1 MRKFLIL
8 PLLFFFIA
16 CSTSDKEAPVF
27 EKKFSPYIA
36 SYTSGLI
43 AKKSSIN
50 IYFNKDITDYNVGE
64 KLSLNIIEFSPKLE
78 GDLVLRD
85 KRHLEFSPNEVLKS
99 DQIYT
104 SELALSELFD
114 VPDSLA
120 KFSFGFK
127 TIKQRLAFKGHNLE
141 ASPAGQMQYY
151 RLELNLESAD
161 YCELAELESLFQVLK
176 DGQKLNGAWSQG
188 AHANYTFTVDSL
200 IRKEEASILSLKL
213 NENHPLNQD
222 LVNRDIEIPS
232 LNDFKYL
239 SYSLEGENSS
249 QLKLNFSDPLREDQ
263 DLQGIISIEGQG
275 DLKLEI
281 GNSSIRVFLPENLA
295 GEQVLK
301 IAPGIENIL
310 AYKSTFSQ
318 ELRFKI
324 TNEKPQI
331 VFLENG
337 NIMPVNDNL
346 NLSFKAINL
355 TSVDLRLIKIHENNI
370 INFLQ
375 VNDYNGEY
383 QLYRVG
389 EKVLETKIDL
399 GKKTAVDWQHFA
411 IDLSEYFEP
420 EEGAVYRVMLSFKKE
435 YSLYNC
441 PSDAETEREYEDDD
455 YYYDDYYEE
464 DYYYRNNGS
473 DVYNTSDYSFRYP
486 PGYNWRERENPCH
499 VSYYNSN
506 RFLSRNIWVS
516 NLGLI
521 AKKGQNDIWDFTV
534 SDLVSTEAV
543 SSARV
548 ELFNF
553 QGRLLSS
560 GQTDAEGF
568 LNLTCQEPA
577 FIAVAS
583 YEKSK
588 TYLKLM
594 LGEALAMNNF
604 DVGGESIQ
612 NGLKGFLYTERG
624 VRRPGDSI
632 HLGFILQD
640 KEKSLPLGHP
650 IEFTLIDPQNR
661 LVDRQVSNIEGQNLF
676 TFQSKTRPSA
686 VTGKYTATI
695 RVGDRSFSK
704 SILVETIKPNRLKI
718 DLSFTNKPQ
727 FLDEGNLGVESQIS
741 WLTGIAAKESKLTL
755 DAKFNSISAPFP
767 QYRGFI
773 FSDRI
778 RKFHSENK
786 RIYEGDMD
794 ADGKGSLQLELGDFK
809 NAPSLISIQVEAK
822 AFEGGGDYSTEFFQQ
837 SISPFPVLLGVKT
850 PKANNGSFLETDRD
864 YELEIKTVNP
874 DGQPIALSNMEVK
887 IYRVDWHWWYSSRGE
902 NLGRYVDNEA
912 TYLYSSAEVSSFNG
926 VAKHSFK
933 IDYPNWGR
941 FLVRVC
947 DPKGGHCTSTFMWF
961 NWPEGKKGERPEL
974 ASSNIL
980 NFNADKEE
988 YKIGEKVEI
997 EFPASPGARILVSIE
1012 NSHKVIRKLWLSSEA
1027 DKKNFSFIVDEEMA
1041 PNIYVQ
1047 ASLIQ
1052 AHAQKSNDRPMRLY
1066 GIAAL
1071 TIKNPQRELKPLI
1084 KHSDDWRPES
1094 EEWVEISEENG
1105 QDMEYTLAIVDEGL
1119 LNLTGYKCPKP
1130 YPYFYGKEAHG
1141 VSTWDMYEDVMGAY
1155 SGALQKVMGIGGDEA
1170 LKNAENSNQ
1179 NRFKPMVRFMGPF
1192 KLKAGEKKKHM
1203 LKLPNYIGSV
1213 KVMVV
1218 AANSKLSYGN
1228 AATSIKVT
1236 KPLMVLNTLPR
1247 ILSPEDEISMPVT
1260 VFVSDPKIKTVKV
1273 DLKKTGPVEIIG
1285 SSSKSI
1291 KFSKPGQ
1298 EIVYFKFKVLSK
1310 RGVVKLKAEVSAA
1323 GERSYDETELK
1334 VRIPNLPEMR
1344 TDQFV
1349 IAPNSDTTVEYQ
1361 PYGIEGTN
1369 FLSIEASSIPT
1380 LNIEKHLHYLS
1391 SYPYGCSEQITSS
1404 VFAGLFLPKILELSE
1419 AQLKNRKQN
1428 TNIALERLYERQ
1440 MPNGEIRYWPNSRSH
1455 SYNSYVTSYVGH
1467 FLIEAKK
1474 AGFELPPTMF
1484 KRWLSYQK
1492 SRARSWVPKYSTGN
1506 SYIYNDM
1513 DQAYRLLTLSLTNE
1527 PEIGAMNRLK
1537 ELAISTPALYQL
1549 AAAYA
1554 IIGQKQTADIIF
1566 TRAENLE
1573 YESTDY
1579 RYFGNPLRNESIK
1592 LLTMHLLNN
1601 KSAAMLHGRKVAKLM
1616 NGEGYYTTH
1625 SLSFAMLSL
1634 LNVYG
1639 DDLKSDTDLDWAI
1652 QKANLKKSFHS
1663 DYSFLRYTV
1672 DKDLDK
1678 AEQMKIINNGA
1689 KILFISLNQQGSSL
1703 STSKAAYNRGVQMD
1717 IVFRSISGD
1726 QINPEEIKQG
1736 TDFEMEVT
1744 IVKTG
1749 SKNAYQDMA
1758 LKQFIPAGWQVLS
1771 SSNDILAGREAYD
1784 YRDIRDD
1791 RIYTFFSLRNSKKQT
1806 FKLRLNATYAGRYYL
1821 PAFETEDMYHPEITA
1836 RSAARWVVVKP

>member
-1 MRKFLIL
+1 MKKILLL
-8 PLLFFFIA
+8 PLLYFFMA
-16 CSTSDKEAPVF
+16 CSTSDQEIPAF

-43 AKKSSIN
+43 SKKSTIN
-50 IYFNKDITDYNVGE
+50 IYFNKDIINYSVGD
-64 KLSLNIIEFSPKLE
+64 KLDLDIIQFSPKLE
-78 GDLVLRD
+78 GDLILRD
-85 KRHLEFSPNEVLKS
+85 KRHLEFSPREVLKS
-99 DQIYT
+99 DQIYQAD
-104 SELALSELFD
+104 LALGNLFK
-114 VPDSLA
+114 VADSLA
-120 KFSFGFK
+120 TFSFGFK
-127 TIKQRLAFKGHNLE
+127 TIKQVLAFDSYNLI

-151 RLELNLESAD
+151 RLVLNLQSAD
-161 YCELAELESLFQVLK
+161 YCELTELEALLQVLK
-176 DGQKLNGAWSQG
+176 DEKKLKGQWELGSKGS
-188 AHANYTFTVDSL
+188 YTFTVDSL
-200 IRKEEASILSLKL
+200 IRNEEASILAVKF
-213 NENHPLNQD
+213 NVNHNFSKNLEDRN
-222 LVNRDIEIPS
+222 IELPS
-232 LNDFKYL
+232 LNDFKYV

-249 QLKLNFSDPLREDQ
+249 QLKLNFSDPLKEDQ

-275 DLKLEI
+275 DLKLALN
-281 GNSSIRVFLPENLA
+281 NSSIIVYLPENLA
-295 GEQVLK
+295 GEQILK
-301 IAPGIENIL
+301 IAPGIENIIG
-310 AYKSTFSQ
+310 YKSEFSE
-318 ELRFKI
+318 ELRFEI
-324 TNEKPQI
+324 TNEMPQI
-331 VFLENG
+331 FFLENG
-337 NIMPVNDNL
+337 NIMPINDNL

-355 TSVDLRLIKIHENNI
+355 TTVDLRLIKIHENNI

-399 GKKTAVDWQHFA
+399 GKQTASDWQHFA
-411 IDLSEYFEP
+411 IDLSDYFKP
-420 EEGAVYRVMLSFKKE
+420 EEGAVYRAMLSFKKE

-441 PSDAETEREYEDDD
+441 PSEAESKEEDEDDYYD
-455 YYYDDYYEE
+455 DNYYDDYY
-464 DYYYRNNGS
+464 YNNNGS
-473 DVYNTSDYSFRYP
+473 EVYNTSDYSFRYP
-486 PGYNWRERENPCH
+486 PGYSWRERENPCH
-499 VSYYNSN
+499 VSYYNSD

-521 AKKGQNDIWDFTV
+521 AKKGQNDLWDFTV
-534 SDLVSTEAV
+534 SDLVSTQSAAN
-543 SSARV
+543 ARV
-548 ELFNF
+548 DLYNF
-553 QGRLLSS
+553 QGRLLGS
-560 GQTDAEGF
+560 GQCDAQGF
-568 LNLTCQEPA
+568 STIKCEEAA

-594 LGEALAMNNF
+594 PGEALAMSNF

-612 NGLKGFLYTERG
+612 DGLKGFIYTERG

-632 HLGFILQD
+632 HLGFIFQD
-640 KEKSLPLGHP
+640 KQKTLPKGHP
-650 IEFTLIDPQNR
+650 LEFTLTDPQNK
-661 LVDRQVSNIEGQNLF
+661 LVDRQLSTIEGQNLF

-686 VTGKYTATI
+686 ITGKYTATI
-695 RVGDRSFSK
+695 RVGDRSFTK

-718 DLSFTNKPQ
+718 DLDFSETPQ
-727 FLDEGNLGVESQIS
+727 YLEQGNLALESQIN
-741 WLTGIAAKESKLTL
+741 WLTGIAAKNSKLTL
-755 DAKFNSISAPFP
+755 DVRFFSISTPFP
-767 QYRGFI
+767 QYRGFV

-778 RKFHSENK
+778 RKFYSENK
-786 RIYEGDMD
+786 RIYEGEMD
-794 ADGKGSLQLELGDFK
+794 ADGKASLLLELGDFK
-809 NAPSLISIQVEAK
+809 SAPSLISLQVEAK
-822 AFEGGGDYSTEFFQQ
+822 AFEGGGDYSTEFFKQ

-850 PKANNGSFLETDRD
+850 PTANNGSFLETDRD

-874 DGQPIALSNMEVK
+874 AGKLISLNDMEVK
-887 IYRVDWHWWYSSRGE
+887 IYRVDWHWWYSSSGE

-912 TYLYSSAEVSSFNG
+912 TYLYSSAKLSSFNG

-947 DPKGGHCTSTFMWF
+947 DPQGGHCTSTFMWF
-961 NWPEGKKGERPEL
+961 NWPAGKKGERPEL
-974 ASSNIL
+974 ASSTIL
-980 NFNADKEE
+980 NFTAEKEE
-988 YKIGEKVEI
+988 YNIGEEVKI

-1012 NSHKVIRKLWLSSEA
+1012 NSHKVIRKLWLSSEEE
-1027 DKKNFSFIVDEEMA
+1027 KKNFSFTVDEEME

-1047 ASLIQ
+1047 ANLIQ

-1066 GIAAL
+1066 GIAA
-1071 TIKNPQRELKPLI
+1071 IGVKNPLRELKPII
-1084 KHSDDWRPES
+1084 KHSDDWRPETQ
-1094 EEWVEISEENG
+1094 EWVEISEENG

-1119 LNLTGYKCPKP
+1119 LNLTGFRCPQP
-1130 YPYFYGKEAHG
+1130 FPYFYGKEAHG
-1141 VSTWDMYEDVMGAY
+1141 VSTWDMYDDVMGAY

-1192 KLKAGEKKKHM
+1192 KLKGGQQKRHE

-1218 AANSKLSYGN
+1218 AANSQLSYGN
-1228 AATSIKVT
+1228 AEKAIKVT

-1260 VFVSDPKIKTVKV
+1260 VFVSDPKIKTVQV
-1273 DLKKTGPVEIIG
+1273 DLKKSGPVEIIG

-1291 KFSKPGQ
+1291 KFNKPGQ

-1310 RGVVKLKAEVSAA
+1310 RGAVKLKSEVSAA
-1323 GERSYDETELK
+1323 GESSYDETELK
-1334 VRIPNLPEMR
+1334 VRIPNLPETR
-1344 TDQFV
+1344 TNQFV
-1349 IAPNSDTTVEYQ
+1349 IAANSDTLVEYQ

-1380 LNIEKHLHYLS
+1380 LNIDKHLHYLS

-1404 VFAGLFLPKILELSE
+1404 VFASLFLPKVLELSE

-1428 TNIALERLYERQ
+1428 TNIALQGLYERQ
-1440 MPNGEIRYWPNSRSH
+1440 MPNGEIRYWPNSRSN
-1455 SYNSYVTSYVGH
+1455 SYNSYLTSYVGH

-1492 SRARSWVPKYSTGN
+1492 SRARAWVPKYSTGN
-1506 SYIYNDM
+1506 YNVYNDM

-1537 ELAISTPALYQL
+1537 ELEISPQALYQL

-1554 IIGQKQTADIIF
+1554 IIGQKQTADIIY
-1566 TRAENLE
+1566 TRAESLE

-1579 RYFGNPLRNESIK
+1579 RYFGNPLRDESIK
-1592 LLTMHLLNN
+1592 LLTLHLLND
-1601 KSAAMLHGRKVAKLM
+1601 KAAAMQHGRKVAKLM
-1616 NGEGYYTTH
+1616 NAGDYNTTH

-1634 LNVYG
+1634 LNVFG
-1639 DDLKSDTDLDWAI
+1639 DDLKSDTDLDWVI
-1652 QKANLKKSFHS
+1652 QKANFKKNFHS
-1663 DYSFLRYTV
+1663 DYSFLRYTFV
-1672 DKDLDK
+1672 EGLDK
-1678 AEQMKIINNGA
+1678 AEQVKISNNGEKA
-1689 KILFISLNQQGSSL
+1689 LFISLNQQGSSL
-1703 STSKAAYNRGVQMD
+1703 STSQPAYNKGLKMD
-1717 IVFRSISGD
+1717 IVFRSINGD
-1726 QINPEEIKQG
+1726 LISPEEIKQG
-1736 TDFEMEVT
+1736 SDFEMEVT
-1744 IVKTG
+1744 ILKTG
-1749 SKNAYQDMA
+1749 SKNAYKDMA

-1771 SSNDILAGREAYD
+1771 SSNDALAGAEAYD

-1791 RIYTFFSLRNSKKQT
+1791 RIYTFFSLQNSKKQT
-1806 FKLRLNATYAGRYYL
+1806 FKLRLNATYAGKYYL
-1821 PAFETEDMYHPEITA
+1821 PAFETEDMYHPEIKA